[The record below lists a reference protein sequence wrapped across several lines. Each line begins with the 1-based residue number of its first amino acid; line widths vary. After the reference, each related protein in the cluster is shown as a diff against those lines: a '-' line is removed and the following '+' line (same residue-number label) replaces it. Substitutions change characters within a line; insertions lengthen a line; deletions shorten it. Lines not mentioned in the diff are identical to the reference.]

1 MADFPAKRRKT
12 GDSSSAVP
20 VDDATSASSLAV
32 NNNQSSRPSIS
43 YRQSFQSPTR
53 SSLARSNPEV
63 LSHVLS
69 RSPIKSPIRS
79 PTRRESGFGLRDKKA
94 IRPSLTGG
102 FERAIGGGS
111 AQKNALN
118 LFSGISPRRGSG
130 AIQAFAVP
138 PRRISRAATGTP
150 VVESSSSPV
159 KTRQQPRDNVVTTPS
174 KKHPDP
180 DEQLASELDSA
191 TRELEHSGLL
201 GPLPL
206 PDDYEEPELPPTP
219 TQLGLEKRPER
230 AGRDVLSSPS
240 AGRGRRKAP
249 LGPSGLGEAI
259 DLAVPDRASEDRKVP
274 EAVRK
279 KETMKSELEAQLDK
293 LKADVAQLE
302 KWALQAKQGTGES
315 QLGQDA
321 VAKLM

>member
-1 MADFPAKRRKT
+1 
-12 GDSSSAVP
+12 
-20 VDDATSASSLAV
+20 
-32 NNNQSSRPSIS
+32 
-43 YRQSFQSPTR
+43 
-53 SSLARSNPEV
+53 
-63 LSHVLS
+63 
-69 RSPIKSPIRS
+69 
-79 PTRRESGFGLRDKKA
+79 
-94 IRPSLTGG
+94 
-102 FERAIGGGS
+102 
-111 AQKNALN
+111 
-118 LFSGISPRRGSG
+118 
-130 AIQAFAVP
+130 
-138 PRRISRAATGTP
+138 
-150 VVESSSSPV
+150 V
-159 KTRQQPRDNVVTTPS
+159 KTRQQPSDNVLTTPS

-219 TQLGLEKRPER
+219 TQLGLEQRPER
-230 AGRDVLSSPS
+230 GGRDLLSSPS

-259 DLAVPDRASEDRKVP
+259 DLAVPGRASEDRKVP

-279 KETMKSELEAQLDK
+279 KEAMKSELEAQLDK

-321 VAKLM
+321 VTNLM